1 MIYRFHRQQQKNQN
15 RMVVRKTVS
24 YDCVVIC
31 ATCKVKYQARSQ
43 GGVEALTIYLTCLVC
58 LLETRMTNSGSF

>member
-1 MIYRFHRQQQKNQN
+1 MFYRFHRQQKNQN

-31 ATCKVKYQARSQ
+31 AMCKVKYQAHSQ

-58 LLETRMTNSGSF
+58 LLESRMTNSDSF